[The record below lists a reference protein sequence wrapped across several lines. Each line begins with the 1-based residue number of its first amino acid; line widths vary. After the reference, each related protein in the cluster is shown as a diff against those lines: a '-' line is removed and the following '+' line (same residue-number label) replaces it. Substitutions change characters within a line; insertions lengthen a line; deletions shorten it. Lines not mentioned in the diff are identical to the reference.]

1 VFLGNRKFLN
11 ALFFL
16 WVLNNSSLTLSE
28 SDFSKN
34 SDVEVFIDELV
45 LENGLDRSMLKQI
58 FSSARRN
65 DSVLKLMRRP
75 AEKTKPW
82 FEYRDIFVSKNR
94 IASGLL
100 FYKKNKEILI
110 RAEDKFGVP
119 AEIIV
124 SIIGV
129 ETFYGGNTGNYRV
142 IDALSTLAFYYP
154 SELKNH
160 VRRKSYFTSELKNY
174 LVLTEQQQLDPLAL
188 RGSYAGAMGFGQF
201 MPSSYRNYAVDFD
214 GDKRIDIW
222 RNVTDAIGS
231 VANYLARHGWRER
244 EDIVVRADYFRN
256 ADESWMN
263 ASLKPQK
270 TVAEFEAMKFVTRVA
285 VSPSAL
291 ATAMAL
297 EGDQGIEYWMGFKN
311 FYVITRY
318 NHSAMY
324 ALSVYQL
331 AQAIKEKLI
340 IAGK

>member
-1 VFLGNRKFLN
+1 MFLGNRKFLN